1 MAPPSWDQSRG
12 LWRHWAGIAM
22 TVVQADR
29 FSMDV
34 RYFRTCLC
42 QLITE
47 SAAALCIRADLPGIT
62 CTGKRHLDFMSHNLM
77 LFASICSTYI
87 LSYYHI
93 FHYIWLHFHM
103 SSIQFSFTSSLWFIC
118 VWSNRLGATGISPM
132 RFPASRKSS
141 RRPWLL
147 EGTLSHMFDVVFV
160 GSASVVRCY

>member
-1 MAPPSWDQSRG
+1 MCVEPMAPPSWDQSRG

-87 LSYYHI
+87 LSYISLYLITFSYVVHPI
-93 FHYIWLHFHM
+93 FFYLKPLVHLCLKQPPRGHWHFTHE
-103 SSIQFSFTSSLWFIC
+103 
-118 VWSNRLGATGISPM
+118 ISRIKKKLKEAM
-132 RFPASRKSS
+132 AS
-141 RRPWLL
+141 
-147 EGTLSHMFDVVFV
+147 
-160 GSASVVRCY
+160 